1 MPTWEIKIEDESGKK
16 INLTLFDDET
26 FNANFVGQALQRKFK
41 PKELEIILNITQSL
55 KSLNLIKMIC
65 TKQ

>member
-16 INLTLFDDET
+16 INLTLFEDET
-26 FNANFVGQALQRKFK
+26 FNASSVGSAQQRKFN

-55 KSLNLIKMIC
+55 KSLNLIKMTC